1 MDKHK
6 YEEIKQ
12 RLKKVN
18 DALAR
23 NDLTMKQRKDFEE
36 NGSALSGALV
46 SVWLLMSNLRHA
58 IMLILLL

>member
-12 RLKKVN
+12 TLKEEN

-36 NGSALSGALV
+36 NGSALGGTPM
-46 SVWLLMSNLRHA
+46 SV
-58 IMLILLL
+58 